1 MGGGVLVNGLRIVAG
16 VFAVYNLG
24 RRSAVIV
31 VGHCCEGARET
42 SSRACCIRGILWCL
56 FSILVMVTVVV
67 YGGVGQTAPEPG
79 MGLVTWTVG
88 PERMA

>member
-1 MGGGVLVNGLRIVAG
+1 
-16 VFAVYNLG
+16 
-24 RRSAVIV
+24 
-31 VGHCCEGARET
+31 
-42 SSRACCIRGILWCL
+42 
-56 FSILVMVTVVV
+56 LVMVTVVV